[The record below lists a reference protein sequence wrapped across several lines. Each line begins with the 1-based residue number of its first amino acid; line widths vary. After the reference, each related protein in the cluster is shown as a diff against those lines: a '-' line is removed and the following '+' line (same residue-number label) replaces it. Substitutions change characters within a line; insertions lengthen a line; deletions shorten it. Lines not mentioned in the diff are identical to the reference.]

1 MAWVILD
8 MTPVLFQAIMLAEH
22 WNQEVNSLIMT
33 KKSFFV
39 LQREK
44 KERKTDQ
51 HLMLS
56 YLSPVQNAATHK
68 QVDPTGV
75 DAALETSQL
84 HCRSLP
90 TFASPIIAHERALRF
105 KPRSF
110 KNSHRSGAS

>member
-44 KERKTDQ
+44 RKENRSILNAFVSVTCPKRGNAQ
-51 HLMLS
+51 ASGS
-56 YLSPVQNAATHK
+56 YR
-68 QVDPTGV
+68 
-75 DAALETSQL
+75 
-84 HCRSLP
+84 C
-90 TFASPIIAHERALRF
+90 
-105 KPRSF
+105 
-110 KNSHRSGAS
+110 

>member
-44 KERKTDQ
+44 KKG
-51 HLMLS
+51 
-56 YLSPVQNAATHK
+56 K
-68 QVDPTGV
+68 QINT
-75 DAALETSQL
+75 
-84 HCRSLP
+84 
-90 TFASPIIAHERALRF
+90 
-105 KPRSF
+105 
-110 KNSHRSGAS
+110 